1 MADYV
6 GCMAEQGAV
15 RRGSMFSAL
24 RIGNYRLYVLGQTLS
39 TTAAWM
45 SRLAQDWLVLDLT
58 GSSGIALGV
67 TTAFQF
73 TPYLFFSLWGGTL
86 ADRFSPRR
94 LLLCTQSTLVVLA
107 LVLGI
112 LTLRGDVT
120 VAVVFLFALLAGS
133 ASALENPCRQA
144 FVQQL
149 VGADDLHNAIALNSA
164 SFNIARLSGPALAGF
179 LVAVFGTGFV
189 FLIITIPFMISVALL
204 LALRPKD
211 FIDVVRDHGRV
222 SLRAGA
228 DYVKARPN
236 VMLVL
241 AIAFIVPTLALNFQ
255 ITMALMSRQQ
265 FHVGAEAFGI
275 MSTALAAGALVGSLI
290 AARQGIPT
298 TKRVVIFG
306 FMLGLA
312 DVIVGLAPSYG
323 VMLILLPLAGVTV
336 MQFTTSAE
344 SYLQNHS
351 ATWVRGRIMG
361 MYGLAFFGA
370 APLGCLLI
378 GWAADQ
384 FGPRSSLILGG
395 AGASILTIMTVGLF
409 LMRWPAHELD
419 AEPEPAA
426 VEQIEQV
433 DDEAVQDRL

>member
-1 MADYV
+1 
-6 GCMAEQGAV
+6 MAEHGVV
-15 RRGSMFSAL
+15 RRDSMFIAL
-24 RIGNYRLYVLGQTLS
+24 KIRNYRLYVLGQTLS
-39 TTAAWM
+39 NTAAWM

-67 TTAFQF
+67 TTALQF
-73 TPYLFFSLWGGTL
+73 TPYLLFSLWGGTL

-94 LLLCTQSTLVVLA
+94 LLLCTQSTLALLT

-112 LTLRGDVT
+112 LTLRGDAT
-120 VAVVFLFALLAGS
+120 VAIVYVFALLAGS

-164 SFNIARLSGPALAGF
+164 SFNIARLSGPAISGL

-189 FLIITIPFMISVALL
+189 FMIITIPFLISVALL
-204 LALRPKD
+204 LALRPGE
-211 FIDVVRDHGRV
+211 FTLIVREKGQV
-222 SLRAGA
+222 TLRAGV

-236 VMLVL
+236 LMLVL
-241 AIAFIVPTLALNFQ
+241 TVSFIVPTLALNFQ
-255 ITMALMSRQQ
+255 LTMALMARQQ
-265 FHVGAEAFGI
+265 FHVGAQAFGL
-275 MSTALAAGALVGSLI
+275 MSTALAAGALVGSLV
-290 AARQGIPT
+290 AARQRIPT
-298 TKRVVIFG
+298 TKRVVT
-306 FMLGLA
+306 LGVLLGVA
-312 DVIVGLAPSYG
+312 DVIVGVAPTYG
-323 VMLILLPLAGVTV
+323 VMLMLLPLAGATV

-370 APLGCLLI
+370 APLGCVLI

-384 FGPRSSLILGG
+384 LGPRSSLILGG
-395 AGASILTIMTVGLF
+395 AGASILTMMALGVF
-409 LMRWPAHELD
+409 LMRWPAESLD
-419 AEPEPAA
+419 AEPQGGAIASEFNDVDAA
-426 VEQIEQV
+426 L
-433 DDEAVQDRL
+433 QDRL